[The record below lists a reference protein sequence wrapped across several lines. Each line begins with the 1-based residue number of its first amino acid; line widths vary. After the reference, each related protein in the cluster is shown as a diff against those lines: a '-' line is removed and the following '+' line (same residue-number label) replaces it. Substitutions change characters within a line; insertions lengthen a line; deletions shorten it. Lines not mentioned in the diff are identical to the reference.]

1 MLPGPLALLEDG
13 RFLRLWSAGLL
24 LGTTRW
30 LEILGI
36 ALWTLAETDSAL
48 VVALMLFARTLPM
61 VLLGVPMGALADRL
75 NRRKLLATGVGC
87 ALFSS
92 TILLTLALK
101 DVLAVWAVAAGASVS
116 GIVWTMEHPV
126 RRALIA
132 DVVGVGRIG
141 VALSLDSATFNAT
154 RMIGPLAG
162 GTVYAALALEGVYG
176 ASLVMSLLAIAA
188 LLTLRVSVSNE
199 RDNRKEPFLASLT
212 GGIAEVRANPILT
225 AVMVTTIA
233 ANLFGFS
240 YASMVPVVGERVL
253 GLDAVMVGVLMSME
267 GLGAFSG
274 ALALAFF
281 IRAPLYGR
289 VFLAGALLFLSMI
302 LTFSFSV
309 YLAASMVALFLA
321 GVGIAGFG
329 SMQST
334 ILISNAAPA
343 VRSRV
348 MGVLVLCIG
357 AGPPGILLVGGIS
370 NVVGAATALAITAG
384 TGTACIAL
392 AALRW
397 PALWRSPEGSAHG
410 RGET

>member
-36 ALWTLAETDSAL
+36 ALWTLAETGSAL
-48 VVALMLFARTLPM
+48 VVALMLFVRTLPM

-87 ALFSS
+87 ALLSS
-92 TILLTLALK
+92 TILLTLALN
-101 DVLAVWAVAAGASVS
+101 DVLVVWAVAAGAFVS

-162 GTVYAALALEGVYG
+162 GIVYAALALEGVYG
-176 ASLVMSLLAIAA
+176 ASLVMSLLVIAA

-199 RDNRKEPFLASLT
+199 RDDRKEPFLASLT

-281 IRAPLYGR
+281 IRAPLYGK

-357 AGPPGILLVGGIS
+357 AGPPGILLVGGIG

-392 AALRW
+392 AALCW

-410 RGET
+410 RGGT

>member
-13 RFLRLWSAGLL
+13 GFLRLWLAGLL
-24 LGTTRW
+24 LGTARW

-48 VVALMLFARTLPM
+48 AVALMLFARTLPM

-75 NRRKLLATGVGC
+75 DRRKLLATGVGC
-87 ALFSS
+87 ALLSS

-101 DVLAVWAVAAGASVS
+101 DVLVVSAVAAGAFVS

-126 RRALIA
+126 RRALVA

-162 GTVYAALALEGVYG
+162 GTVYATLSLEGVYG

-199 RDNRKEPFLASLT
+199 RDDRKEPFLASLT

-253 GLDAVMVGVLMSME
+253 GLDAVMVGALMSME

-281 IRAPLYGR
+281 IRAHLYGK

-348 MGVLVLCIG
+348 MGVLVFCIG

-392 AALRW
+392 AALCW
-397 PALWRSPEGSAHG
+397 PALWRSPE
-410 RGET
+410 